1 MAACGQGVKPVGILR
16 RVPASLPPT
25 SSAWGQACGEVS
37 PCCGKGLCRQGHQW
51 GNACVHGAQ
60 SPRKTSPRTLHL
72 HALPACGWDA
82 GNSPI
87 CGGQPAPFPRHAA
100 FAHSL
105 SHMARL
111 QRPAMGLMMESAQVA
126 LHTSRTGRGKR
137 RLSGT
142 AETLPQ
148 AGSRRWQQRARGR
161 SCVQVPHALPCAL
174 RQRLFPMDGRTHAPG
189 CGKAVQSL
197 WTAPMALP
205 LLLKIGR
212 PRGTP
217 DHLVSRD
224 SGKGAYCSIS
234 SIWKHSM
241 TSPSLMSL

>member
-1 MAACGQGVKPVGILR
+1 MGKRLCARGAKP
-16 RVPASLPPT
+16 AKD
-25 SSAWGQACGEVS
+25 A
-37 PCCGKGLCRQGHQW
+37 
-51 GNACVHGAQ
+51 
-60 SPRKTSPRTLHL
+60 PRTLHL

-87 CGGQPAPFPRHAA
+87 CGGQPAPFPRYAA

-105 SHMARL
+105 SHTARL

-148 AGSRRWQQRARGR
+148 AGSRRWQQRTRGR
-161 SCVQVPHALPCAL
+161 SCVQVPHALPA
-174 RQRLFPMDGRTHAPG
+174 H
-189 CGKAVQSL
+189 CGKGFFQGKG
-197 WTAPMALP
+197 APMHPRLWKSCAKP
-205 LLLKIGR
+205 VDSAHGTAAFAENRASTRNAR
-212 PRGTP
+212 P
-217 DHLVSRD
+217 LVSRD